1 MFKNRF
7 LKNESSLTKTN
18 PSVSFIREK
27 YLNIEELAMMEYRTL
42 CRFLKSSKVSM
53 FLFNPRFNVLL
64 AARLAV

>member
-27 YLNIEELAMMEYRTL
+27 YLNVEELAMMEYRT
-42 CRFLKSSKVSM
+42 FLPLS
-53 FLFNPRFNVLL
+53 
-64 AARLAV
+64 

>member
-27 YLNIEELAMMEYRTL
+27 YLNIEELHDEIPNFVPL
-42 CRFLKSSKVSM
+42 S
-53 FLFNPRFNVLL
+53 
-64 AARLAV
+64 